1 MLGDRGS
8 AAGGADAEDFVEA
21 YFAEGPNV
29 EAAMIEE
36 VAVFERDCGVDE
48 GWGDFFEGDF
58 FAVFFAV
65 DGVEEFAF
73 AVVDFG

>member
-21 YFAEGPNV
+21 DFAEGPNV
-29 EAAMIEE
+29 EAAMFEE
-36 VAVFERDCGVDE
+36 ISVFEGDCGVDE
-48 GWGDFFEGDF
+48 GGGNFFEGDF

-65 DGVEEFAF
+65 NGVE
-73 AVVDFG
+73 